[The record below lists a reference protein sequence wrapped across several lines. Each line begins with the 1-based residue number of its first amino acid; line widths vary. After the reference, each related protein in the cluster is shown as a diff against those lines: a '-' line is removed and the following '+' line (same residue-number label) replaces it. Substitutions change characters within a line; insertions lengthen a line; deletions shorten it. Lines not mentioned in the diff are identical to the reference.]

1 MNGSMMKGSMM
12 NGSMMKG
19 RSVKRL
25 FLGLFFFMALSLS
38 AQITEIKDAFYHVVS
53 NDADASAVL
62 RELELRFDVYN
73 QIFGFDSTA
82 LTSPLKVRAFRDKA
96 DYDAYVLDRLGSVR
110 NGAVYLHYTRQDLRE
125 LVIHRGS
132 PEEADALP
140 HQAFIQY
147 LRAFVPHPPAWIRD
161 GFAIFFSSLR
171 VDPEADRLDYVE
183 NLAWLEAV
191 KSRGDTAPSLESV
204 LLADSQDL
212 PDFFQPLA
220 WSVVSFF
227 LNSDKEVYSRI
238 LTEIFMTLNPAA
250 TAQANTGAVMRRIT
264 LRTDEETLR
273 RDYQSYL
280 AARKTFAELL
290 RDGQAAYTRKD
301 ATAAELSFREAGKL
315 NPRHYAPY
323 YYLGLLAYEGQKYDD
338 AEAYFRSALQY
349 GANSALISFARGL
362 NAARAD
368 RTDEAVRFL
377 EDAAEASP
385 TRYRQKSDDIL
396 RNLTGK

>member
-1 MNGSMMKGSMM
+1 MKSI
-12 NGSMMKG
+12 
-19 RSVKRL
+19 

-53 NDADASAVL
+53 NSADASVVL
-62 RELELRFDVYN
+62 RELELRFEVYN

-82 LTSPLKVRAFRDKA
+82 LSAPLKVRVFRAKA

-171 VDPEADRLDYVE
+171 VDPRLDGLDYVE
-183 NLAWLEAV
+183 NLAWLEPV
-191 KSRGDTAPSLESV
+191 KSLGDTAPSLESV
-204 LLADSQDL
+204 LLAGGQDL

-227 LNSDKEVYSRI
+227 LNSGKEVYSRT

-250 TAQANTGAVMRRIT
+250 PAQVNTEAVMRRIT

-301 ATAAELSFREAGKL
+301 AAATELIFREAGKL
-315 NPRHYAPY
+315 NPCHHAPY

-338 AEAYFRSALQY
+338 AEEYFRSALQY
-349 GANSALISFARGL
+349 GADPALISFARGL
-362 NAARAD
+362 NAAMAGRK
-368 RTDEAVRFL
+368 TEAANFL
-377 EDAAEASP
+377 EDAAKASP

-396 RNLTGK
+396 RSLKSN